1 VLPLQQHITAR
12 HAMWALRLVQGDPAA
27 PWVRVARHILTPQ
40 LSHCP
45 SWQQA
50 SIMVCQ
56 PGIGLG
62 PLGQRLPAPLQ
73 RMATALAALPPLRDV
88 SAQPLP
94 AQAGWCAQV
103 PLWGNAWLTSA
114 PGGPLGSR
122 GLEAQFADLAA
133 LGTLATVGDA
143 VGAARDVAG
152 CVSAAQYRE
161 WLWLFWFGQSPL
173 FSDRQHALERLS
185 ALFLA
190 LPSALRNP
198 VEAALAANQPLAPA
212 PSCAAVWLAMR
223 GRMGWPQLQGKPVTL
238 AKASVRALTQ
248 LQLASQA
255 ARVAQRHATY
265 LALAAQGL
273 PQQEA
278 PVQAELLAL
287 LRRAW
292 RLPWDNDRKELL
304 WRLTL
309 NGVPN
314 AQRMHLLGEPCT
326 CGVAGPGRRHHYWE
340 CPVAQAVVA
349 AIQQRL
355 PQPAQLQCV
364 HVWLARPPHRTLHK
378 GVWLVV
384 CMAALLAMDHG
395 RKRLCAWALPPR
407 PDRPPPRVPPHGQ
420 EVAVASKAAV
430 AFFWAMLA
438 DFAGMRT
445 CPPEWLPAIST
456 THPFLATHAGGQ
468 DGECALRVSRGPL
481 G

>member
-1 VLPLQQHITAR
+1 VY
-12 HAMWALRLVQGDPAA
+12 
-27 PWVRVARHILTPQ
+27 
-40 LSHCP
+40 
-45 SWQQA
+45 
-50 SIMVCQ
+50 
-56 PGIGLG
+56 
-62 PLGQRLPAPLQ
+62 
-73 RMATALAALPPLRDV
+73 LAAGDDK
-88 SAQPLP
+88 P
-94 AQAGWCAQV
+94 AFFVA
-103 PLWGNAWLTSA
+103 
-114 PGGPLGSR
+114 SR
-122 GLEAQFADLAA
+122 GHHADVG
-133 LGTLATVGDA
+133 GTTPGSMPPFSRSIGEEGVLIDNFKLVENGEM
-143 VGAARDVAG
+143 
-152 CVSAAQYRE
+152 RE
-161 WLWLFWFGQSPL
+161 
-173 FSDRQHALERLS
+173 
-185 ALFLA
+185 
-190 LPSALRNP
+190 
-198 VEAALAANQPLAPA
+198 
-212 PSCAAVWLAMR
+212 
-223 GRMGWPQLQGKPVTL
+223 
-238 AKASVRALTQ
+238 
-248 LQLASQA
+248 
-255 ARVAQRHATY
+255 
-265 LALAAQGL
+265 
-273 PQQEA
+273 
-278 PVQAELLAL
+278 AELLAL

-314 AQRMHLLGEPCT
+314 AQHMHLLGEPCT